1 MTTPLAPTTSTTR
14 VRDWP
19 ERLDA
24 LITARQNWPFVWGT
38 NDCCTFAADAVQALT
53 GRDVMGHLRHQY
65 ATALDA
71 HHLTRELGGL
81 TAAVTA
87 LIGDPVDPIFA
98 TVGDVLLVDNRGREV
113 LAICNG
119 ATAVAPGK
127 TSLQTIADPHV
138 LAAWRVA

>member
-24 LITARQNWPFVWGT
+24 LITSRQNWPFVWGT

-71 HHLTRELGGL
+71 HHLTGELGGL

-98 TVGDVLLVDNRGREV
+98 TVGDVLLVDNEGREM
-113 LAICNG
+113 LAVCNG

-127 TSLQTIADPHV
+127 TGLMTFAAFQV